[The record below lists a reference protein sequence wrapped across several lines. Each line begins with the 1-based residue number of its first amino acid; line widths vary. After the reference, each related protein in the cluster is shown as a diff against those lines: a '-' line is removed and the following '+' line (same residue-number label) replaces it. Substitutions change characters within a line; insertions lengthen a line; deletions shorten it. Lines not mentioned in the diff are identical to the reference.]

1 MRTPATLVPAT
12 LAHLAP
18 LAPLVWLLSL
28 AWATPAAAGEP
39 PAPAT
44 SRPEPAPPEWEF
56 FPRRTLY
63 PRSLADPRQPRMGLR
78 LIGSPTGHRIR
89 LETAL
94 GAQWS
99 LVRWNFAGTRD
110 PAAEIEI
117 EAANF
122 QRFDIE
128 HDFDSVADDNR
139 WGFPLV
145 LRSGGLAVKLHFIH
159 VSSHLADEWIQRT
172 GKERVNYR
180 KEEIVAGL
188 SWEPWA
194 WLRAYAEAGYG
205 FSLGREEDPPRMRP
219 GRVQGGLEFRPFD
232 AWPGAWPFYV
242 AGDFLSK
249 QEVGWN
255 ISTSLEAG
263 VVAWTDRVDR
273 TFRVGIAYF
282 YGREPLNEYFF
293 ERTHFWAIVLSTDF

>member
-1 MRTPATLVPAT
+1 MGPLPCGEFCRRGPVPPFPIGPVRAPPA
-12 LAHLAP
+12 
-18 LAPLVWLLSL
+18 
-28 AWATPAAAGEP
+28 ATPAP
-39 PAPAT
+39 PD
-44 SRPEPAPPEWEF
+44 WEF
-56 FPRRTLY
+56 FPRGALY
-63 PRSLADPRQPRMGLR
+63 PRALADPRQPRTGIR
-78 LIGSPTGHRIR
+78 LIGSPTGHRTR

-94 GAQWS
+94 GTQLS
-99 LVRWNFAGTRD
+99 LVRWNFAGRRD
-110 PAAEIEI
+110 LAAELEF

-145 LRSGGLAVKLHFIH
+145 LRSGTLAAKLHFTH

-172 GKERVNYR
+172 GKERINYR

-188 SWEPWA
+188 SWEPWR
-194 WLRAYAEAGYG
+194 WLRAYAEGGYG
-205 FSLGREEDPPRMRP
+205 FSLGREEDKPRMRP
-219 GRVQGGLEFRPFD
+219 GRAQWGLEFRAFE
-232 AWPGAWPFYV
+232 AWPASWPFYV
-242 AGDFLSK
+242 AGDWVSK

-273 TFRVGIAYF
+273 MFRIGIAYF

-293 ERTHFWAIVLSTDF
+293 ERTHFWSLVLSMDI